1 MVYGSAAVMPTSNNE
16 ITEAHVEGGN
26 VNTSL
31 PRMPQTTGL
40 VSVQSDPSVL
50 TTAKPKAQKHRRYNS
65 LFSVFSSDHS
75 SPGSSE
81 SPSSSTTLKKTS
93 SGITSGRLKWDWK
106 LGDLWHSRS
115 GKLDAPT
122 VDIPVT
128 QLESASSVDSIAGSE
143 KNVALSRN
151 GSREGGGNGSLHYTS
166 LGIFQS
172 SKYSSSD
179 LETSDRSGNSSQ
191 EYVEVESRRIPL
203 ATRWREIQGV
213 NNWENLLDPLDPD
226 LRVELLRYGDI
237 AQMAYDNFEDNN
249 WSKYAGSAKYSKKTL
264 FEKLGKAGMGY
275 QVTRYLYATC
285 ENPLPGI
292 LQSSLSSEK
301 WDVESNWMGFVAVAT
316 DEREIARLGR
326 RDIVV
331 SWRGTMRTME
341 WLVDAQIQ
349 MAPMTVAP
357 DPQARDSSLKPSI
370 LKPKVEKGFWSL
382 YTCKRSASQFNQKSA
397 SEQVMREL
405 IRLLTLYK
413 GETLSITLTGH
424 SLGGALA
431 ILTAYEIAER
441 GLNKQ
446 TTKNGTDETIPV
458 TVISFGSPRIGDAV
472 FKRRFEELQLKALR
486 VVNIHDVVPKS
497 IGGLHPPWSETYKHV
512 GVEFQLD
519 SKLSTYLKRSRDPID
534 WHSLECYLHHVDGYQ
549 GAKSKEFKLMTGR
562 DIALVNK
569 YCDVLKTEHCIPAYW
584 WQSENKGLVLS
595 DEGKWVEPDRP
606 IEDMPSLDNKENFI

>member
-1 MVYGSAAVMPTSNNE
+1 MPTSNNE
-16 ITEAHVEGGN
+16 ITESHVEGGN
-26 VNTSL
+26 INTSL
-31 PRMPQTTGL
+31 PRMPQPTGL

-50 TTAKPKAQKHRRYNS
+50 PKPKAQKHRRYHS
-65 LFSVFSSDHS
+65 MFSVFSTDHS
-75 SPGSSE
+75 SPANSG
-81 SPSSSTTLKKTS
+81 SPSSSTLKKAS
-93 SGITSGRLKWDWK
+93 SGITLGRLKWDWK

-115 GKLDAPT
+115 GKLDAPK
-122 VDIPVT
+122 VDAVT

-213 NNWENLLDPLDPD
+213 SNWENLLDPLDPD

-237 AQMAYDNFEDNN
+237 AQMTYDNFEDNN
-249 WSKYAGSAKYSKKTL
+249 WSKYAGSAKYSKKNL

-301 WDVESNWMGFVAVAT
+301 WDVESNWMGFVAVAM

-331 SWRGTMRTME
+331 SWRGTMRTIE

-357 DPQARDSSLKPSI
+357 DPQARDSNLKPSI

-382 YTCKRSASQFNQKSA
+382 YTCKRSASQFNRKSA
-397 SEQVMREL
+397 SEQVSQVSNL
-405 IRLLTLYK
+405 
-413 GETLSITLTGH
+413 
-424 SLGGALA
+424 
-431 ILTAYEIAER
+431 
-441 GLNKQ
+441 
-446 TTKNGTDETIPV
+446 
-458 TVISFGSPRIGDAV
+458 
-472 FKRRFEELQLKALR
+472 RRCGF
-486 VVNIHDVVPKS
+486 
-497 IGGLHPPWSETYKHV
+497 
-512 GVEFQLD
+512 F
-519 SKLSTYLKRSRDPID
+519 
-534 WHSLECYLHHVDGYQ
+534 
-549 GAKSKEFKLMTGR
+549 
-562 DIALVNK
+562 
-569 YCDVLKTEHCIPAYW
+569 
-584 WQSENKGLVLS
+584 
-595 DEGKWVEPDRP
+595 
-606 IEDMPSLDNKENFI
+606 SLD